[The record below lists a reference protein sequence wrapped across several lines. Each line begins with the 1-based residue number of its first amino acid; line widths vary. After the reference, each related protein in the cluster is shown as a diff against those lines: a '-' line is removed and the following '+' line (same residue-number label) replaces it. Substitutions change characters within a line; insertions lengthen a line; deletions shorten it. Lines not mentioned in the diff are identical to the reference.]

1 MPPGWGGCG
10 SDTTGLMHGK
20 VLLIPLCVNVA
31 ENLALSLFFGGG
43 ETTWYPLFAQLC
55 NYRLQNTRCE
65 GGGEMVLI
73 VSHLGFTDL
82 TP

>member
-31 ENLALSLFFGGG
+31 ENLALSLFFGGRG
-43 ETTWYPLFAQLC
+43 DNL
-55 NYRLQNTRCE
+55 
-65 GGGEMVLI
+65 VSI
-73 VSHLGFTDL
+73 VCTVV
-82 TP
+82 